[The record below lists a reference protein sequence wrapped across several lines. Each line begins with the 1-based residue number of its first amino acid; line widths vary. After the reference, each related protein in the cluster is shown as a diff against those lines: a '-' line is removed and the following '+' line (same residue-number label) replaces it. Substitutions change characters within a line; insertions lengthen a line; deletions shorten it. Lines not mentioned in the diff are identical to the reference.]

1 MNDTVPKNR
10 EQFIAFK
17 RFSSRLD
24 SFYAGLVEEKEEFE
38 ALQKLFEVIY
48 FFEWLSAVER
58 KFNLD
63 DLSTVA
69 NQLELS
75 LKKLRE

>member
-1 MNDTVPKNR
+1 MVPKNR

-48 FFEWLSAVER
+48 FFEWLSAVEG

-75 LKKLRE
+75 LKKLRK